1 MAACARRVRC
11 YPESDIKC
19 DIWNVRFRPNADIA
33 AEAAL
38 QVPALDWARGDYSR
52 LPAHKKAPLRCLW
65 FPPHANVSC
74 LPYIL
79 GPASGM
85 VIALEEICA

>member
-1 MAACARRVRC
+1 MSALPSEA
-11 YPESDIKC
+11 DIGSLGLKA
-19 DIWNVRFRPNADIA
+19 DRFLRFR
-33 AEAAL
+33 
-38 QVPALDWARGDYSR
+38 
-52 LPAHKKAPLRCLW
+52 
-65 FPPHANVSC
+65 PHANVSR

>member
-1 MAACARRVRC
+1 MLRVILPTKASGHGCRSGSAAFEQVIG
-11 YPESDIKC
+11 PQQ
-19 DIWNVRFRPNADIA
+19 IWF
-33 AEAAL
+33 
-38 QVPALDWARGDYSR
+38 
-52 LPAHKKAPLRCLW
+52 LW

>member
-1 MAACARRVRC
+1 MCKILFSILLCAARSLRRLR
-11 YPESDIKC
+11 
-19 DIWNVRFRPNADIA
+19 IWF
-33 AEAAL
+33 
-38 QVPALDWARGDYSR
+38 
-52 LPAHKKAPLRCLW
+52 LW